1 MDQESHYSK
10 APITEAILDIQV
22 ETAEGLTPLSLAAC
36 QDSVLADYPTKREL
50 KATIAQFEMV
60 PQLVASATSQDL
72 GFAFISPDGKQLFQT
87 RMNGFTVNRLAPYVR
102 WETFSQEAR
111 RLWNIYREAAK
122 PARITRIA
130 LRYINRIDIP
140 TGPVELK
147 DYFNTTPE
155 VARGLPQSMAGFFMQ
170 VLLPLEDVKAFVNI
184 VETIVEPPQPGIV
197 SVVLDL
203 DFFRTAE
210 LPGNEEEL
218 WNLFEVLRV
227 KKNAVFDT
235 CITEKTKE
243 LIR

>member
-1 MDQESHYSK
+1 MDSESHYSK

-22 ETAEGLTPLSLAAC
+22 EAAEGLTLVSLAGC
-36 QDSVLADYPTKREL
+36 QHPVLAEYPTKREL
-50 KATIAQFEMV
+50 KAAFARFEMG
-60 PQLVASATSQDL
+60 PQWAASATSQEL
-72 GFAFISPDGKQLFQT
+72 GFAYISADGKQLFQV
-87 RMNGFTVNRLAPYVR
+87 RMDGFTANRLAPYSK

-140 TGPVELK
+140 TSPIELK
-147 DYFNTTPE
+147 DYFNTSPE
-155 VARGLPQSMAGFFMQ
+155 VAEGLPQPMAGFFMQ
-170 VLLPLEDVKAFVNI
+170 VLLSLEDVKSSVSI
-184 VETIVEPPQPGIV
+184 VETIVEPAQPGSV

-203 DFFRTAE
+203 DFSRTVE
-210 LPGNEEEL
+210 IPGTEEEL
-218 WNLFEVLRV
+218 WNLFEVLRE
-227 KKNAVFDT
+227 KKNAVFNT